1 MTTTTND
8 LETTMSPTNTSKF
21 ALCHVLRAQLSA
33 AVRKVRE
40 RGEEGAS
47 QAIMV
52 LILVPVFLFA
62 MGVLLVDMG
71 QKNSAQSQATGA
83 AQSVARIATAAGA
96 TDYGTVDRG
105 RMISEGSAALS
116 SLGMTG
122 SISVDDASGTVTVR
136 ACKSAP
142 TKFASLVGV
151 REVQGCSE
159 ARASM
164 YTLGN
169 DGQKIKLS

>member
-1 MTTTTND
+1 MTTHPRHR
-8 LETTMSPTNTSKF
+8 LTSWI
-21 ALCHVLRAQLSA
+21 HD
-33 AVRKVRE
+33 
-40 RGEEGAS
+40 EEGSAQS
-47 QAIMV
+47 LMLT
-52 LILVPVFLFA
+52 LIVPVFILAF
-62 MGVLLVDMG
+62 GIILVDFG
-71 QKNSAQSQATGA
+71 AKNSAESQATAA
-83 AQSVARIATAAGA
+83 AQSVARIATSAGA
-96 TDYGTVDRG
+96 TDYGTIDRG
-105 RMISEGSAALS
+105 RMISEGNAALS

-151 REVQGCSE
+151 NEVQSCSE

>member
-1 MTTTTND
+1 
-8 LETTMSPTNTSKF
+8 MSSINTPKNF
-21 ALCHVLRAQLSA
+21 PLCRFLRALLSA
-33 AVRKVRE
+33 AVGKVRD

-47 QAIMV
+47 QAVMV
-52 LILVPVFLFA
+52 LVLVPVFLFA

-96 TDYGTVDRG
+96 ADYGNVDRG
-105 RMISEGSAALS
+105 RMISEGNAALS

-122 SISVDDASGTVTVR
+122 SISIDDASGTVTVR
-136 ACKSAP
+136 ACKSVP

>member
-1 MTTTTND
+1 
-8 LETTMSPTNTSKF
+8 MSSINTPTNFT
-21 ALCHVLRAQLSA
+21 LCRSLRALLSA
-33 AVRKVRE
+33 AVGKVRD

-47 QAIMV
+47 QAVMV
-52 LILVPVFLFA
+52 LVLVPVFLFA

-71 QKNSAQSQATGA
+71 EKNSAQSQATGA

-96 TDYGTVDRG
+96 ADYGNVDRG
-105 RMISEGSAALS
+105 RMISEGNAALS

-122 SISVDDASGTVTVR
+122 SISIDDASGTVTVR

-142 TKFASLVGV
+142 AKFASLVGV
-151 REVQGCSE
+151 REVRGCSE
-159 ARASM
+159 ARAQM

>member
-1 MTTTTND
+1 MRSTHT
-8 LETTMSPTNTSKF
+8 PKF
-21 ALCHVLRAQLSA
+21 ALCRVLRAQLSA

-62 MGVLLVDMG
+62 MGVLLVDVG
-71 QKNSAQSQATGA
+71 AKNSAQSQATGA

-105 RMISEGSAALS
+105 RMISEGNQALAAL
-116 SLGMTG
+116 GMAG
-122 SISVDDASGTVTVR
+122 SISVDEASGTVTVQ
-136 ACKSAP
+136 ACKSVP

-151 REVQGCSE
+151 SEVRGCSE
-159 ARASM
+159 ARAQM
-164 YTLGN
+164 YTLSS
-169 DGQKIKLS
+169 DGQKIRL